1 MTKQIHTE
9 NYAKY
14 STSQPTHIPWNS
26 SPCPM
31 VTNVLRPQKDLQY
44 WKESGNKTIM
54 RRISSLLADILEH
67 PFTGIGNQSPSSI
80 ICKGNG
86 HAE

>member
-14 STSQPTHIPWNS
+14 STSRPTHIPWNS

-31 VTNVLRPQKDLQY
+31 VTNVLRPQKDLQ
-44 WKESGNKTIM
+44 WLSGKKLGADNCVKEEF
-54 RRISSLLADILEH
+54 R
-67 PFTGIGNQSPSSI
+67 
-80 ICKGNG
+80 
-86 HAE
+86 